1 VQSAP
6 LVVRE
11 VVTLVVR
18 HEVYNRPLGQSGRLV
33 ENEPPFLDTRSKRAH
48 LVTLRVSL
56 LSGKPL
62 QSNRRFLRI
71 ACTLGRTRS

>member
-1 VQSAP
+1 
-6 LVVRE
+6 
-11 VVTLVVR
+11 
-18 HEVYNRPLGQSGRLV
+18 
-33 ENEPPFLDTRSKRAH
+33 
-48 LVTLRVSL
+48 L